1 MEFAQKISWNWFIWF
16 HEFFWP
22 WLFQFSG
29 PQCVCSLFT
38 FFVFILAIAIVE
50 TMVTMRKMTKKMMRN
65 MIQCLAWTQI
75 VSHLP
80 NFCLGVFPR
89 SVPDFQ
95 AMSTLRQI
103 FVLANLLCEPSLP
116 NLQYRF
122 VFLHFWWFF
131 QSGAH
136 TDVPSTHCSAD
147 SGCSFCHYTAGQKK
161 LMKSNK
167 SISRKNWF
175 DQIPFFAIS
184 EMAKSQFLNW
194 EKV

>member
-1 MEFAQKISWNWFIWF
+1 MFLHEIVFLAVLNFFLVQKLIFEHFWNCNKWNLPKKISWNWFIWF

-103 FVLANLLCEPSLP
+103 FVPANLLCEPFLP

-136 TDVPSTHCSAD
+136 TDVPSTHCSLL
-147 SGCSFCHYTAGQKK
+147 SLH
-161 LMKSNK
+161 
-167 SISRKNWF
+167 SR
-175 DQIPFFAIS
+175 P
-184 EMAKSQFLNW
+184 
-194 EKV
+194 EKTHEIK